1 MEQLRSEILEAHK
14 ARSDLL
20 KWKLALVAALG
31 TIGLGLTQEIGH
43 PIVLVGIPLVC
54 AYVDLLTRH
63 LTLRI
68 HVIGSFLR
76 GRTGPDPALALHAE
90 YETFVERNRSA
101 FDFEDWA
108 LYLSSIVLSLG
119 VAAYGVL
126 RRSSRSSGRASPA
139 RSSPTRS
146 TARTARSARRSG
158 RAPGE
163 RRRHPARTS
172 FTCARRSSPVIQ
184 SR

>member
-43 PIVLVGIPLVC
+43 PIVLIGIPLVC

-68 HVIGSFLR
+68 HVIGNFLR
-76 GRTGPDPALALHAE
+76 GRTGADPGLSLYAE
-90 YETFVERNRSA
+90 YENFVERNRSA

-119 VAAYGVL
+119 VALYGAL
-126 RRSSRSSGRASPA
+126 LLAGTNETERSEEIAILATGLAGAFIAFAIDRSYRGKCRAI
-139 RSSPTRS
+139 
-146 TARTARSARRSG
+146 
-158 RAPGE
+158 E
-163 RRRHPARTS
+163 
-172 FTCARRSSPVIQ
+172 
-184 SR
+184 

>member
-1 MEQLRSEILEAHK
+1 MEQLRSEILEAHN

-20 KWKLALVAALG
+20 KWKLVLVAGLG

-43 PIVLVGIPLVC
+43 PIVLIGIPLVC

-68 HVIGSFLR
+68 HVIGDFLR
-76 GRTGPDPALALHAE
+76 GRETGDASDALWRD
-90 YETFVERNRSA
+90 YEAFVQRNRSA

-119 VAAYGVL
+119 VAAYGALELARAGETELSEEVAL
-126 RRSSRSSGRASPA
+126 VVMGLAGAVIAYAINRSYVAKRNAIG
-139 RSSPTRS
+139 
-146 TARTARSARRSG
+146 G
-158 RAPGE
+158 
-163 RRRHPARTS
+163 
-172 FTCARRSSPVIQ
+172 
-184 SR
+184 

>member
-1 MEQLRSEILEAHK
+1 MEQLRSEILEAHN

-20 KWKLALVAALG
+20 KWKLVLVAGLG

-43 PIVLVGIPLVC
+43 PIVLLGIPLVC

-68 HVIGSFLR
+68 HVIGDFLR
-76 GRTGPDPALALHAE
+76 TRAVVTESDTLYRD
-90 YETFVERNRSA
+90 YEAFVQRNRSA

-119 VAAYGVL
+119 VAAYGALALFRVDETEL
-126 RRSSRSSGRASPA
+126 SEEVALIVAGLGGALIAWRINRSYCAKRAA
-139 RSSPTRS
+139 I
-146 TARTARSARRSG
+146 G
-158 RAPGE
+158 G
-163 RRRHPARTS
+163 
-172 FTCARRSSPVIQ
+172 
-184 SR
+184 